1 MSEERKMILEMLK
14 EGKITADE
22 AVKLL
27 EALGEKVPTRHE
39 KAAPRVR
46 HRPRPQRPS
55 RPSLDF
61 DEVGFDSLRRE
72 IQSAVAEAVRAAKV
86 ASKEAIEEAKE
97 SVREAMK
104 ESRKALREAAREVHR
119 IKDVHRHREFDLED
133 EEELEG
139 RLEEIEA
146 EIEEAEAEVE
156 AELDEELEAL
166 QEEFEAAEEKFE
178 EAKELMSEAKEMKE
192 RAKELFQQAEEEDDE
207 EHRQDLLEEAREL
220 EREADSLMPK
230 AQSLA
235 REAEMAMLKARREAK
250 ERGLKISSQV
260 TRKVNSALGKIGHS
274 NTNAA
279 SIGKVIGQVTS
290 QIGPII
296 ANTLKNMRFGD
307 SNTIE
312 LKNEMTLKFEDLNQ
326 PAKVNASLQNGHI
339 EIGTHEDSDTVRIVL
354 HKRIRGVTSEERA
367 KEIANNLVEMGV
379 TDNLLSIEGQ
389 RKFGGRHVVNVSISL
404 PARGKYELNLSTIN
418 GKITCEN
425 VNSTDITAVSTNGKI
440 IVRGGSAD
448 SVRAATTNGKVIA
461 DVMCNNINLNT
472 TNGNIVCTLRD
483 AAKGKSDLDTVNGNV
498 KLYLEP
504 QVKFELEAKTHMGK
518 IKAEL
523 SDAEIV
529 DEVKKFG
536 ISRLKARRSNIEGE
550 ECVRIKATTIHG
562 GIKVLPVED

>member
-1 MSEERKMILEMLK
+1 MSEERKMILQMLK

-27 EALGEKVPTRHE
+27 EALGEKAPASHE
-39 KAAPRVR
+39 MAAPRVR

-104 ESRKALREAAREVHR
+104 ESRKTLREAAREVHR
-119 IKDVHRHREFDLED
+119 IKNVHKHREFDLED

-139 RLEEIEA
+139 RLEEIET
-146 EIEEAEAEVE
+146 EIEE
-156 AELDEELEAL
+156 ELDEELEAL
-166 QEEFEAAEEKFE
+166 QEQFEAAEEKFE

-296 ANTLKNMRFGD
+296 ASTFKNMRFGD
-307 SNTIE
+307 SNTFE

-326 PAKVNASLQNGHI
+326 PAKVNVSLQNGHI
-339 EIGTHEDSDTVRIVL
+339 EIGTHDDSDAVRIVL
-354 HKRIRGVTSEERA
+354 HKKIRGVTSEERA

-461 DVMCNNINLNT
+461 DVMCNDINLNT

-483 AAKGKSDLDTVNGNV
+483 AAKGKSNLGTVNGNV
-498 KLYLEP
+498 RLYLEP

-523 SDAEIV
+523 SDAEII

-536 ISRLKARRSNIEGE
+536 ISRLKARSSNIEGE
-550 ECVRIKATTIHG
+550 ECVRIKATTTHG
-562 GIKVLPVED
+562 GIKVLPVQD